1 MQVSD
6 ELLRGNWVNDRK
18 DASQTPVSSGAEFQ
32 PSNRV
37 GLNGRAANHTGP
49 NSASEVLGSDLVFSG
64 EI

>member
-1 MQVSD
+1 M
-6 ELLRGNWVNDRK
+6 NYRK